1 MEMRIRQTFST
12 KQKFRIV
19 NKIIQAEIIGLSEV
33 KFAELVKEI
42 EDDSLFKK
50 LVLLNFENQKIISYN
65 RFPRTDFS
73 MRFLELCSEMDIDKS
88 TVDIERFLNEHR
100 EAVAIIK
107 KIGAE
112 KFKKYF
118 LYENVENSVENISR
132 ICEISEELVKK
143 VIKIVDELVIFDE
156 FYYRPDNK
164 NITGFRYYKIAKIE
178 KDKKAKFII
187 NFLSP
192 TYFKGK
198 YIINYNKLKRIREL
212 GIFDEK
218 ELKGIKELVK
228 KLELIN
234 NKKFIIFQILN
245 QLIIKQEKYFQS
257 GNISDIIP
265 LTQREIAKNI
275 MQDESL
281 VSRAILNRSIETP
294 QNIEIPIKFLFQSEK
309 DVRKR
314 IIKEII
320 ENTKNSLTDFQ
331 IKCILKDRHNIDIS
345 RRTIAVCRKEL

>member
-65 RFPRTDFS
+65 RFPKT
-73 MRFLELCSEMDIDKS
+73 
-88 TVDIERFLNEHR
+88 
-100 EAVAIIK
+100 
-107 KIGAE
+107 
-112 KFKKYF
+112 YF

-164 NITGFRYYKIAKIE
+164 NITGFRYYKIGKIE

-320 ENTKNSLTDFQ
+320 ENTK
-331 IKCILKDRHNIDIS
+331 IG
-345 RRTIAVCRKEL
+345 